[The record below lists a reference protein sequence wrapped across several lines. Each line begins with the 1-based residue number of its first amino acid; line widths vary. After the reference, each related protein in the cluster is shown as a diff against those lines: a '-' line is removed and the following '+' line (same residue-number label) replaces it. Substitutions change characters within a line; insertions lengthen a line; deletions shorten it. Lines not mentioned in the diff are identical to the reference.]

1 MFPLSLLLVIIP
13 FPQAV
18 VEVPAAT
25 TLRTRTAVGPQQE
38 SPERTWVGP
47 QFWANRLQDWRLA
60 DGRIEC
66 VEQAANYPLRT
77 LMMLDRSVVAGQGD
91 LSLEVITGAIDEVQG
106 DQTPRGFHGFLIG
119 AGGDHVDYRIS
130 AQVHHRPAADG
141 GLLATVDSHGQV
153 AFYDNSKRLGAGGR
167 WSIGGALKDGELQ
180 GITPDA
186 MTMNTGLIQDNLT
199 CLLVLEIQSQADG
212 YTLELKAYDA
222 QDQQRERPISSA
234 VLRRRTAD
242 NIDGLIG
249 LVSHL
254 GPADGSAGHWFQHMH
269 STGDL
274 IQHLPAR
281 SHGPVHG
288 VQYTTSHDILKL
300 TAQLPPMAPSDGVH
314 GVLQIRPSGTD
325 EEWREVATTILR
337 RDSWTLPFRV
347 EEWNAQVATD
357 FRVNYKWQDL
367 HGQNQDSSYEGVIAA
382 EPEANEEMVV
392 ASLNCAKHYVGN
404 LAWNHD
410 SIWFPHAEVAER
422 VALHDPHL
430 LYFAGDQLY
439 EGDIDP
445 VDARNVG
452 KLTLDYLYKWY
463 RWQWS
468 FGELTRKLPT
478 VTIPD
483 DHDVYQGNLWG
494 AGGRKAVADKKRGLT
509 AQDSGGYR
517 YDASFVNI
525 VHATQTSHLPDPFD
539 PTPCDQGIS
548 VYFTEL
554 DYGGISF
561 AIVGD
566 RQFKDSASDVV
577 PEGKVKNGWFQNP
590 DFDPRDADVDGARLL
605 GEGQQQF
612 LSHWARDWDNQAW
625 MKVLLSQTPFVNV
638 ATIPEK
644 AEGGG
649 VLPSLPIP
657 EPGIYPEGYKFAADT
672 DSGGWPQTPRNRVV
686 RTLRSCFAVHLT
698 GDQHLGSLVEYG
710 ADEFRDGGFV
720 FTSPA
725 IANTWPR
732 RWWPPF
738 HGGNPEPGAPHYT
751 GDFRDGF
758 GNAMTVWAVSNPV
771 QAGFKPTALYDR
783 TPGYGIIRFQ
793 PASQSIVFECWP
805 RWEDPLDPKAQQY
818 GGWPRTISRLDN
830 GPAKVHDWLQVPE
843 TGIENGVASVFLLQ
857 ADGQEFC
864 FSLPCDASG
873 VRLPIYRAGDYAVRV
888 EGEQEQLKWYWFEG
902 R

>member
-1 MFPLSLLLVIIP
+1 MILISLLLSTIP
-13 FPQAV
+13 PQQAV
-18 VEVPAAT
+18 
-25 TLRTRTAVGPQQE
+25 PQS
-38 SPERTWVGP
+38 SPPPRIQDQSTERIWIGP
-47 QFWANRLQDWRLA
+47 QFWANRLQDWRLHE
-60 DGRIEC
+60 GRFEC
-66 VEQAANYPLRT
+66 VEQAARFPLRT
-77 LMMLDRSVVAGQGD
+77 LMMLDQEVVAGDG
-91 LSLEVITGAIDEVQG
+91 SLHLEMTTGAMDDVAS
-106 DQTPRGFHGFLIG
+106 DQAARGFRGFLIG
-119 AGGDHVDYRIS
+119 AGGSHVDYRIS

-141 GLLATVDSHGQV
+141 GLLATVDTQGQV
-153 AFYDNSKRLGAGGR
+153 VFYDNSARLGAGGS
-167 WSIGGALKDGELQ
+167 WSIGGALKEGELKR
-180 GITPDA
+180 IHPDSQ
-186 MTMNTGLIQDNLT
+186 TMNTGLIPPNLD
-199 CLLVLEIQSQADG
+199 CVLVLDIRKENGS
-212 YTLELKAYDA
+212 YTLELSAFDA
-222 QDQQRERPISSA
+222 KQTQRESPISSA
-234 VLRRRTAD
+234 ILRNQSAAA
-242 NIDGLIG
+242 IDGLIG

-254 GPADGSAGHWFQHMH
+254 GPSNGKAGHWFDKLQSH
-269 STGDL
+269 GDL
-274 IQHLPAR
+274 LEQRPQQ
-281 SHGPVHG
+281 SYGPILG
-288 VQYTTSHDILKL
+288 VQYTTNHHVLKL
-300 TAQLPPMAPSDGVH
+300 TAQLPPMSVADGAEAE
-314 GVLQIRPSGTD
+314 LQIRPNGSR
-325 EEWREVATTILR
+325 EEWRSVASADLR

-357 FRVNYKWQDL
+357 FRVSYQWQDL
-367 HGQNQDSSYEGVIAA
+367 QGESQTSIYAGVIAA
-382 EPEANEEMVV
+382 EPNPQQEMVV

-404 LAWNHD
+404 LSWNHD

-422 VALHDPHL
+422 VALHEPHL

-445 VDARNVG
+445 VDARNVD

-468 FGELTRKLPT
+468 FGELTRRLPT

-494 AGGRKAVADKKRGLT
+494 AGGRKAVADKERGLT
-509 AQDSGGYR
+509 AQDAGGYR
-517 YDASFVNI
+517 YDATFINV

-539 PTPCDQGIS
+539 STPSEQDIS

-577 PEGKVKNGWFQNP
+577 PKGDVKNGWFQAP
-590 DFDPRDADVDGARLL
+590 GFDPRDADVDGARLL
-605 GEGQQQF
+605 GDRQEQF
-612 LSHWARDWDNQAW
+612 LSQWARDWDNQAW

-657 EPGIYPEGYKFAADT
+657 EPGSYPDGYKFAADT
-672 DSGGWPQTPRNRVV
+672 DSGGWPQTPRNRTV
-686 RTLRSCFAVHLT
+686 RTLSSCFAIHLA

-710 ADEFRDGGFV
+710 ADDFRDGGFV

-738 HGGNPEPGAPHYT
+738 HGGNPEQGAPHYT

-771 QAGFKPTALYDR
+771 QTGLTPSALYDR
-783 TPGYGIIRFQ
+783 TPGYGIIRFR
-793 PASQSIVFECWP
+793 PASEEIVFECWP

-818 GGWPRTISRLDN
+818 SGWPRTISQLDN
-830 GPAKVHDWLQVPE
+830 GPANIHSWLDLPA
-843 TGIENGVASVFLLQ
+843 TGMKNGVASVFLLQ
-857 ADGQEFC
+857 RDGQKLC
-864 FSLPCDASG
+864 YSLPCDGAG
-873 VRLPIYRAGDYAVRV
+873 EQLPVYQAGDYAVRV
-888 EGEQEQLKWYWFEG
+888 EGEQEQLKWFWFSN

>member
-1 MFPLSLLLVIIP
+1 MFVLSLLLATIL
-13 FPQAV
+13 PQYSDASQV
-18 VEVPAAT
+18 VPAVAESQTAT
-25 TLRTRTAVGPQQE
+25 AREQQGV
-38 SPERTWVGP
+38 ERIWIGS
-47 QFWANRLQDWRLA
+47 QFWANRLQDWRLSNE
-60 DGRIEC
+60 RIEC
-66 VEQAANYPLRT
+66 VEQATKFPLRT
-77 LMMLDRSVVAGQGD
+77 LMLLDWAIEPGTGN
-91 LSLEVITGAIDEVQG
+91 LHLEVTTGAIDEVQG
-106 DQTPRGFHGFLIG
+106 DQSPRGFRGFLIG
-119 AGGDHVDYRIS
+119 AGGSHVDYRIS

-141 GLLATVDSHGQV
+141 GLLAAVDTQGQV
-153 AFYDNSKRLGAGGR
+153 AFYDNSTRLGSGGS
-167 WSIGGALKDGELQ
+167 WSIGGSLKEGELQ
-180 GITPDA
+180 RITPDA
-186 MTMNTGLIQDNLT
+186 QTMTTGLFPPNLNCT
-199 CLLVLEIQSQADG
+199 LVLDIIAEDGG
-212 YTLELKAYDA
+212 YTVKLAAFDA
-222 QDQQRERPISSA
+222 KHEQRETPISSA
-234 VLRRRTAD
+234 TLRGQSAAT
-242 NIDGLIG
+242 IDGLIG

-254 GPADGSAGHWFQHMH
+254 GPAKGSAGHWFQDMRGSGNLLVEH
-269 STGDL
+269 
-274 IQHLPAR
+274 AER
-281 SHGPVHG
+281 SYGPVLG
-288 VQYTTSHDILKL
+288 VQYTTNHNVLKL
-300 TAQLPPMAPSDGVH
+300 TAQLPPMSLADGTE
-314 GVLQIRPSGTD
+314 GELQIRPSGSR
-325 EEWREVATTILR
+325 EEWRSAATIKLDR
-337 RDSWTLPFRV
+337 ASWTLPFRV

-357 FRVNYKWQDL
+357 FRVIYRWQNL
-367 HGQNQDSSYEGVIAA
+367 HGKQQTTSYRGVIAA
-382 EPEANEEMVV
+382 EPKPNEEVVV

-422 VALHDPHL
+422 VALHKPHL

-445 VDARNVG
+445 VDARSVE

-468 FGELTRKLPT
+468 FGELTRVLPT

-494 AGGRKAVADKKRGLT
+494 AGGRKAVADKERGLT

-517 YDASFVNI
+517 YDASFINV

-539 PTPCDQGIS
+539 PTPSEQDIS

-577 PEGKVKNGWFQNP
+577 PDGQVRNGWFQAP
-590 DFDPRDADVDGARLL
+590 GFDPRDADVDGARLL
-605 GEGQQQF
+605 GERQQQF
-612 LSHWARDWDNQAW
+612 LSHWSRDWDHQAW

-657 EPGIYPEGYKFAADT
+657 EPGSYPDGYKFAADT
-672 DSGGWPQTPRNRVV
+672 DSGGWPQTPRDRAV
-686 RTLRSCFAVHLT
+686 RTLSSCFAVHLA

-738 HGGNPEPGAPHYT
+738 HGGNPDPGAPHYT

-771 QAGFKPTALYDR
+771 QTGLKPSALYDR
-783 TPGYGIIRFQ
+783 TPGYGIIRFH
-793 PASQSIVFECWP
+793 PASERIVFECWP
-805 RWEDPLDPKAQQY
+805 RWVDPLDPKAQQY
-818 GGWPRTISRLDN
+818 SGWPRIISKLDN
-830 GPAKVHDWLQVPE
+830 GPATVLNWIEIPE

-857 ADGQEFC
+857 ANGQEFC
-864 FSLPCDASG
+864 YSLPCDASG
-873 VRLPIYRAGDYAVRV
+873 GRLPVYRSGDYAVRV
-888 EGEQEQLKWYWFEG
+888 EGEQEQLKWFWFED

>member
-1 MFPLSLLLVIIP
+1 MFLLSLLLVSLP
-13 FPQAV
+13 LQQAAPQSS
-18 VEVPAAT
+18 PPP
-25 TLRTRTAVGPQQE
+25 RIQQQD
-38 SPERTWVGP
+38 SERIWVGP
-47 QFWANRLQDWRLA
+47 QFWANRLQDWRLH
-60 DGRIEC
+60 DGRFEC
-66 VEQAANYPLRT
+66 VEAAAKYPLRT
-77 LMMLDRSVVAGQGD
+77 LMLLDQEVVAGSG
-91 LSLEVITGAIDEVQG
+91 SLQLEMTTGAIDDVTG
-106 DQTPRGFHGFLIG
+106 DQEPRGFRGFLIG
-119 AGGDHVDYRIS
+119 AGGFHVDYRIS

-141 GLLATVDSHGQV
+141 GLLATVDTQGQV
-153 AFYDNSKRLGAGGR
+153 AFYDNSKRMGAGGS
-167 WSIGGALKDGELQ
+167 WSIGGALKKGELQ
-180 GITPDA
+180 QIIPDSF
-186 MTMNTGLIQDNLT
+186 TMNTGLIPPNLD
-199 CLLVLEIQSQADG
+199 CALVLDIRAENDS
-212 YTLELKAYDA
+212 YTLKLSAFDA
-222 QDQQRERPISSA
+222 KHSQREHAISSA
-234 VLRRRTAD
+234 VLRNQTAAA
-242 NIDGLIG
+242 IDGMIG

-254 GPADGSAGHWFQHMH
+254 GPKPGSAGHWFEN
-269 STGDL
+269 L
-274 IQHLPAR
+274 R
-281 SHGPVHG
+281 SQGELMESRPQQSYGPVLG
-288 VQYTTSHDILKL
+288 VQYTTNHHVLKL
-300 TAQLPPMAPSDGVH
+300 TAQLPPMSMADGAKAE
-314 GVLQIRPSGTD
+314 LQIRPSGSR
-325 EEWREVATTILR
+325 EEWRSVASAALQ

-357 FRVNYKWQDL
+357 YRVSYQWQDFQ
-367 HGQNQDSSYEGVIAA
+367 GKSQTTSYRGVIAA
-382 EPEANEEMVV
+382 EPKPQQEMVV

-404 LAWNHD
+404 LSWNHD

-422 VALHDPHL
+422 VALHEPHL

-445 VDARNVG
+445 VDARSVD

-468 FGELTRKLPT
+468 FGELTRILPT

-494 AGGRKAVADKKRGLT
+494 AGGRKAVADKERGLT
-509 AQDSGGYR
+509 AQDAGGYR
-517 YDASFVNI
+517 YDASFINV

-539 PTPCDQGIS
+539 SSPSEQDIS

-577 PEGKVKNGWFQNP
+577 PKGDVKNGWFQAP
-590 DFDPRDADVDGARLL
+590 GFDPVDADVEGARLL
-605 GEGQQQF
+605 GDRQEQF

-657 EPGIYPEGYKFAADT
+657 EQGSYPDGYKFAADT

-686 RTLRSCFAVHLT
+686 RTLSSCFAVHLT

-710 ADEFRDGGFV
+710 ADEYRDGGFV

-738 HGGNPEPGAPHYT
+738 HGGNPEQDAPHYT

-771 QAGFKPTALYDR
+771 QTGLKPSALYDR
-783 TPGYGIIRFQ
+783 TPGYGIIRFR
-793 PASQSIVFECWP
+793 PATEQIVFECWP

-818 GGWPRTISRLDN
+818 SGWPRTISRLDN
-830 GPAKVHDWLQVPE
+830 GPATIHSWLDLPA
-843 TGIENGVASVFLLQ
+843 TGIKNGVASVFLLQ
-857 ADGQEFC
+857 AGGQELC
-864 FSLPCDASG
+864 YSLPCDGAG
-873 VRLPIYRAGDYAVRV
+873 AKLPVYQPGDYAIRV
-888 EGEQEQLKWYWFEG
+888 DGEQGQLKWFWFTD